1 MNIIRNFKDPSSTL
15 MSTKCPLHDLGG
27 PKLTLSKEDFSSSS
41 FSFLAAYF
49 CLGFVS
55 SMKVLTNWNSST
67 WKKMLYFCHSVL
79 RILVN
84 YRFEKKT
91 TIICSYSSILS
102 LIFFLSLQPAGVGE
116 RVPGW
121 LPWRRGGRGARP
133 SAPDGEAQAQG
144 GLMYWNSISIS
155 RNLL

>member
-1 MNIIRNFKDPSSTL
+1 MERKMNIIRIFKDPSSTL

-91 TIICSYSSILS
+91 QLSAATPLFSLSYS
-102 LIFFLSLQPAGVGE
+102 FFLFNLLALESECLDGCLEGEEGE
-116 RVPGW
+116 RPGR
-121 LPWRRGGRGARP
+121 LLLTGRPRLK
-133 SAPDGEAQAQG
+133 EA
-144 GLMYWNSISIS
+144 
-155 RNLL
+155 

>member
-84 YRFEKKT
+84 YRFEKKKHNYLQLLL
-91 TIICSYSSILS
+91 YSLSHILS
-102 LIFFLSLQPAGVGE
+102 FSSTCWRWRASAWMVALKARRE
-116 RVPGW
+116 RGQAVCSW
-121 LPWRRGGRGARP
+121 RGGPG
-133 SAPDGEAQAQG
+133 
-144 GLMYWNSISIS
+144 S
-155 RNLL
+155 RRLNVLKFNFNF